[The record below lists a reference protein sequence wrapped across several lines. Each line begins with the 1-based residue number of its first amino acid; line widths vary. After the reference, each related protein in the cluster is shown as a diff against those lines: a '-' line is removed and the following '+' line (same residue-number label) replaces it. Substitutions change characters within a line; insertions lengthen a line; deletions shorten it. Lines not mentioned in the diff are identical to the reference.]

1 MLHVVKNQV
10 ICILG
15 MGLIGGSLAKA
26 IHRSFPDW
34 KIVGVDTNEQDLSRA
49 KTDGVISEGTTSAL
63 RGVENADIIF
73 ICTPLSD
80 IVRTVRKIIP
90 VLKPGSIL
98 TDVGSTKSEI
108 LIQISD
114 ILPQHI
120 TYIGGHPMAGSE
132 KSGYTNSTAHLFEN
146 AYYILTPFAETSN
159 TAVQTLSYILEKIGC
174 IPIILSP
181 HDHDKITGLIS
192 HLPHIIASG
201 LVNLAQNE
209 EDQDAYIRKLAAGG
223 FKDITRI
230 ASSNPHMWTD
240 ICMAN
245 RGELKSLIDT
255 FIKILDSF
263 RILLDAQDKDLMLTY
278 FEKAKAYRDSIPSRP
293 HPSIITYFDIDIDV
307 EDKPGIIGEIASI
320 LGKHSINIKNIAIL
334 NNREEEHGVLR
345 ISFPDAKSQALSNV
359 ILSTLGY
366 IVYVL

>member
-1 MLHVVKNQV
+1 MIHVVKNQ
-10 ICILG
+10 IISILG
-15 MGLIGGSLAKA
+15 MGLIGGSLAKS

-34 KIVGVDTNEQDLSRA
+34 KIIGVDTNVQDLSRA
-49 KTDGVISEGTTSAL
+49 KTDGVISEGRTSAL

-80 IVRTVRKIIP
+80 IVKTVRKIIP
-90 VLKPGSIL
+90 VLKPGSVL
-98 TDVGSTKSEI
+98 TDVGSIKSEI
-108 LIQISD
+108 ITQLSD
-114 ILPQHI
+114 ILPHHI

-132 KSGYTNSTAHLFEN
+132 KSGYANSTAHLFEN

-159 TAVQTLSYILEKIGC
+159 TAVQTLSYILKNIGC

-181 HDHDKITGLIS
+181 LDHDKITGLIS

-201 LVNLAQNE
+201 LVNLAQSE
-209 EDQDAYIRKLAAGG
+209 EDQHAYVRKLAAGG

-245 RGELKSLIDT
+245 RGELINLINT
-255 FIKILDSF
+255 YINILDSF
-263 RILLDAQDKDLMLTY
+263 RNLLDTQDRERMLRY
-278 FEKAKAYRDSIPSRP
+278 FEKAKNYRDNIPNRP
-293 HPSIITYFDIDIDV
+293 HPSIISYFDIDIDV
-307 EDKPGIIGEIASI
+307 EDRPGIIGEIASI
-320 LGKHSINIKNIAIL
+320 LGKHSINIKNITIL
-334 NNREEEHGVLR
+334 NNREEDHGVLR
-345 ISFPDAKSQALSNV
+345 ISFPDAKSQARSYE
-359 ILSTLGY
+359 ILSSLGY

>member
-1 MLHVVKNQV
+1 MLDTVKNQK

-34 KIVGVDTNEQDLSRA
+34 KIVGVDTNEQDLLRA
-49 KTDGVISEGTTSAL
+49 KTDGVISDGTTSAAL
-63 RGVENADIIF
+63 GVENADIVF

-80 IVRTVRKIIP
+80 IVRTVKKIIP

-108 LIQISD
+108 LVQISS
-114 ILPQHI
+114 ILPQHV

-132 KSGYTNSTAHLFEN
+132 KSGYLNSTAHLFEN
-146 AYYILTPFAETSN
+146 AYYILTPFADTSD
-159 TAVQTLSYILEKIGC
+159 TAVQILSYILENIGS
-174 IPIILSP
+174 IPITLSP
-181 HDHDKITGLIS
+181 LDHDKITGLIS

-201 LVNLAQNE
+201 LVNLARSE
-209 EDQDAYIRKLAAGG
+209 EDQNSYVRKLAAGG

-245 RGELKSLIDT
+245 RGELKSLIDS
-255 FIKILDSF
+255 FINILDSF
-263 RILLDAQDKDLMLTY
+263 RNLLDTKDKDRMLHY
-278 FEKAKAYRDSIPSRP
+278 FEKAKIYRDNIPNRP
-293 HPSIITYFDIDIDV
+293 HPSIISYFDIDIDV
-307 EDKPGIIGEIASI
+307 EDKPGIIGEVTSV
-320 LGKHSINIKNIAIL
+320 LGKHSLNIKNIAIL
-334 NNREEEHGVLR
+334 NNREEDHGVLR
-345 ISFPDAKSQALSNV
+345 LSFPDAKSQTLSYE
-359 ILSTLGY
+359 ILSSLGY
-366 IVYVL
+366 IVHVR